1 MSELLGGNGD
11 GAIAGV
17 SCPRAVGF
25 DPGLADTGYAALE
38 GGRRVPSVLGTGVIR
53 TSARDPLEVRLEA
66 LFDGAR
72 DVLERFAPHLLVIE
86 DVFSAAAAP
95 RTAILM
101 GHARA
106 AVCLAGR
113 RQRVALVSLAPAEV
127 KRAVTASGAAPKAQV
142 ARAMQAILALPALP
156 RPSHVAD
163 ALALAYIGLSR
174 ARALPGR

>member
-1 MSELLGGNGD
+1 ME
-11 GAIAGV
+11 AAPVPPRAGL
-17 SCPRAVGF
+17 RAVGF

-38 GGRRVPSVLGTGVIR
+38 GGRRVPAVLGAGVIR
-53 TSARDPLEVRLEA
+53 TRAGDPLDARLEA
-66 LFDGAR
+66 LFEGAR
-72 DVLERFAPHLLVIE
+72 AVLERFAPDLLVIE
-86 DVFSAAAAP
+86 DVFSAPAAP

-113 RQRVALVSLAPAEV
+113 RQRVPMVSVAPAEV

-142 ARAMQAILALPALP
+142 ARAMQALLALAAPP

-163 ALALAYIGLSR
+163 ALALAYAGLSR
-174 ARALPGR
+174 ARGIAGR

>member
-1 MSELLGGNGD
+1 MQEAPVPGRLG
-11 GAIAGV
+11 
-17 SCPRAVGF
+17 PRAVGF

-53 TSARDPLEVRLEA
+53 TSARDPLDVRLEA

-72 DVLERFAPHLLVIE
+72 DVLERFAPDLVVIE
-86 DVFSAAAAP
+86 DVFSAPSVP

-113 RQRVALVSLAPAEV
+113 RQRVLLVSLAPAEV
-127 KRAVTASGAAPKAQV
+127 KRAVTASGAAPKGQV
-142 ARAMQAILALPALP
+142 ARAMQALLALPTLP
-156 RPSHVAD
+156 RPSHIAD
-163 ALALAYIGLSR
+163 ALALAYTGLSR
-174 ARALPGR
+174 TRGLARG

>member
-1 MSELLGGNGD
+1 
-11 GAIAGV
+11 
-17 SCPRAVGF
+17 VGF

-53 TSARDPLEVRLEA
+53 TSARDPLDVRLEV

-72 DVLERFAPHLLVIE
+72 DVLERFAPDLVVIE
-86 DVFSAAAAP
+86 DVFSAPSVP

-113 RQRVALVSLAPAEV
+113 RQRVLLVSLAPAEV
-127 KRAVTASGAAPKAQV
+127 KRAVTASGAAPKGQV
-142 ARAMQAILALPALP
+142 ARAMQALLALPALP
-156 RPSHVAD
+156 RPSHIAD
-163 ALALAYIGLSR
+163 ALALAYTGLSR
-174 ARALPGR
+174 ARGLARG

>member
-1 MSELLGGNGD
+1 MDDDASTPSRTG
-11 GAIAGV
+11 
-17 SCPRAVGF
+17 PRAVGF

-38 GGRRVPSVLGTGVIR
+38 GGRRVPAVLGTGVIR
-53 TSARDPLEVRLEA
+53 TSARDSLEARLEV

-72 DVLERFAPHLLVIE
+72 AVLERFTPDLVIIE
-86 DVFSAAAAP
+86 DVFSAPAIP

-113 RQRVALVSLAPAEV
+113 RQRVLLVSVAPAEV
-127 KRAVTASGAAPKAQV
+127 KRAVTASGAAAKAQV
-142 ARAMQAILALPALP
+142 ARAMQALLALPVPP

-163 ALALAYIGLSR
+163 ALALAYTGLSR
-174 ARALPGR
+174 ARGLGGR